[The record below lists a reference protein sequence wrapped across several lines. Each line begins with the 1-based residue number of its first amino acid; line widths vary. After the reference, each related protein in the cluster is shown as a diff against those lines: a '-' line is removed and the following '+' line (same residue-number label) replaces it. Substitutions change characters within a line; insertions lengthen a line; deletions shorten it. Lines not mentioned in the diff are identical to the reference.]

1 MRQDN
6 IQMLSDTLGILNAG
20 AYSVCSREVPLK
32 LSPGQMRRSQVF
44 LPREIDALNPE
55 STVSKEK
62 TGTPLSVT
70 CQNADSFVVARERSR
85 QRREQMGEDCS
96 HVLVLNLANPVNP
109 GGGVRRGARAQ
120 EEDLCRK
127 SSLLLSLE
135 NEAAKPYYRYNR
147 NLHTYMG
154 SDAIIIT
161 PEVEIIRDGAGNL
174 LEDSVLVSVM
184 TCAAPMLS
192 RGMEGL
198 TDKEYRQLVFHR
210 ITGMLRVAAW
220 LGYDALVLGG
230 KGAIEKRDIV
240 VNALPDGQT
249 WLKSFKVGD
258 ATYYLSLVNP
268 LDFKTGTNTI
278 TAYVSKKSEKA
289 TVPYAL
295 ASETFT
301 IDIDPR
307 MPDMGNH
314 TSPDNTPLTKQADG
328 SYAGTINLTMT
339 GLWRIHL
346 TVRDAEGNVVA
357 GGEELSSLYWD
368 VTI

>member
-1 MRQDN
+1 MKKVKGLFLVLVVAALTACNSNDDGVQAGIEIPGITITDD
-6 IQMLSDTLGILNAG
+6 IDCCSAEEALQVYKFLQTVKIVPELST
-20 AYSVCSREVPLK
+20 
-32 LSPGQMRRSQVF
+32 
-44 LPREIDALNPE
+44 EIDGKYNVFAY
-55 STVSKEK
+55 TT
-62 TGTPLSVT
+62 TGGFHNGYNEIFFVATKKATGNYIKNFDITGLTPLMHMVKMDMYHSTPVGPDAASFNDGYLAVKRT
-70 CQNADSFVVARERSR
+70 WVSFVMNTSENGSWT
-85 QRREQMGEDCS
+85 
-96 HVLVLNLANPVNP
+96 
-109 GGGVRRGARAQ
+109 
-120 EEDLCRK
+120 
-127 SSLLLSLE
+127 LS
-135 NEAAKPYYRYNR
+135 
-147 NLHTYMG
+147 
-154 SDAIIIT
+154 
-161 PEVEIIRDGAGNL
+161 
-174 LEDSVLVSVM
+174 
-184 TCAAPMLS
+184 
-192 RGMEGL
+192 
-198 TDKEYRQLVFHR
+198 
-210 ITGMLRVAAW
+210 
-220 LGYDALVLGG
+220 YDALVLGG

-314 TSPDNTPLTKQADG
+314 TSPSNTSLTKQADG
-328 SYAGTINLTMT
+328 SYAGIINLTMT

-346 TVRDAEGNVVA
+346 TVRDAQGNIVA
-357 GGEELSSLYWD
+357 GGEELSTLYWD